1 MPAVRWFR
9 FLASLAAMLAIA
21 VAGCLGAAR
30 FTIAEDWVSIGL
42 YSSVYVMVVVA
53 CYVVASL
60 WNRWPVLRHALFWS
74 LLTIVEIPFVLAG
87 YFPSPAGF
95 AYEGDQLARMFIL
108 PIAVG
113 GLLAYS
119 VDRFSGISSPRQL
132 TRPPDDVCPSCGYPI
147 GSSRVCTECGKELN
161 KAP

>member
-1 MPAVRWFR
+1 MPTVRWSR

-30 FTIAEDWVSIGL
+30 LTIAEDWVSVGL
-42 YSSVYVMVVVA
+42 YSSVYAMVVVA
-53 CYVVASL
+53 SYVVASL

-74 LLTIVEIPFVLAG
+74 LLTLVQIPFVLAG
-87 YFPSPAGF
+87 CFPSPTGF

-119 VDRFSGISSPRQL
+119 VDRFTGLSSTRQL
-132 TRPPDDVCPSCGYPI
+132 TRRPDHVCPTCGYPK
-147 GSSRVCTECGKELN
+147 GSSRVCTECGKALN
-161 KAP
+161 KSP